1 MINRV
6 AIVLLFGILLLAL
19 PESALACPVC
29 FDSSAENRLAFMQ
42 TAAALTLL
50 PLGMIAGLGAWIRRR
65 SRDKSA
71 VDAEREQDSAE

>member
-1 MINRV
+1 MRLF
-6 AIVLLFGILLLAL
+6 AIFLAVGFLLVAL

-29 FDSSAENRLAFMQ
+29 FDSSAENRMAFMQ

-50 PLGMIAGLGAWIRRR
+50 PLGLMAGLGAWIRRR
-65 SRDKSA
+65 SRENSA

>member
-1 MINRV
+1 MRLF
-6 AIVLLFGILLLAL
+6 AILFLGFLLLAL

-29 FDSSAENRLAFMQ
+29 FDSSAENRMAFMQ

-65 SRDKSA
+65 TRATSA
-71 VDAEREQDSAE
+71 DEAEREQDSAE